1 MSLNKKQSGFIE
13 FYNGYTG
20 KRIFGAMYS
29 LAAAMVIL
37 GALFKI
43 MHWPMAGLVLS
54 VGMLAEV
61 FVFAMGVFDKPF
73 KTYDWDRVFSF
84 DGSTHFSGSI
94 SGGQSVMPA
103 VAAQVAA
110 QVAAP
115 AVVQAAVPATSAV
128 TMQAPERL
136 LDGEMVALSEG
147 IRNLSATA
155 KQLAT
160 LSSAIGSAVEFSKN
174 IESATEAAAR
184 FTSTQGSLNSVVE
197 KLHASYSTLNTDMS
211 SVMNGTE
218 QYAGKIGDINKNLS
232 SLNSVY
238 EIQLKN
244 IQNQSEAISTQSQM
258 ILSQTEHTRLVG
270 ASLSEIIAE
279 NEKIKQSTKTVA
291 EETNRYKEASA
302 LLASQ
307 VSDLNKVYGNM
318 LNALN

>member
-1 MSLNKKQSGFIE
+1 MSLNKKQSGFVE
-13 FYNGYTG
+13 FYNGYAG
-20 KRIFGAMYS
+20 KRIFGGLYS
-29 LAAAMVIL
+29 IAAALVIL

-94 SGGQSVMPA
+94 SGANQAATPA
-103 VAAQVAA
+103 VAQATI
-110 QVAAP
+110 P
-115 AVVQAAVPATSAV
+115 AGRAV
-128 TMQAPERL
+128 TMQTSERL
-136 LDGEMVALSEG
+136 LDGEMATLSEG
-147 IRNLSATA
+147 IKNLSATA
-155 KQLAT
+155 RQLAT
-160 LSSAIGSAVEFSKN
+160 LSASIGSAVEFSKN

-184 FTSTQGSLNSVVE
+184 FTSTQGSLNSMVE
-197 KLHASYSTLNTDMS
+197 KLHTSYSTLNTDMS

-244 IQNQSEAISTQSQM
+244 IQNQSEAIATQSQM
-258 ILSQTEHTRLVG
+258 ILNQTEHTRLVG
-270 ASLSEIIAE
+270 ASLSEIITE

-291 EETNRYKEASA
+291 EETNRYKEASV

-307 VSDLNKVYGNM
+307 ISDLNKVYGNM

>member
-1 MSLNKKQSGFIE
+1 MSLNKKQSGFVG
-13 FYNGYTG
+13 FYNSYNG
-20 KRIFGAMYS
+20 KRIFGGMYS
-29 LAAAMVIL
+29 IAAALVIL

-43 MHWPMAGLVLS
+43 MHWPMASLVLC
-54 VGMLAEV
+54 VGMFAEV
-61 FVFAMGVFDKPF
+61 FVFSMGVFDKPF
-73 KTYDWDRVFSF
+73 KQYDWDRVFSF

-94 SGGQSVMPA
+94 SGGQAAIPVTGQVVTAPA
-103 VAAQVAA
+103 VAHAIPVGQ
-110 QVAAP
+110 
-115 AVVQAAVPATSAV
+115 

-147 IRNLSATA
+147 IKNLAATA

-184 FTSTQGSLNSVVE
+184 FTSTQGSLNSAVE

-258 ILSQTEHTRLVG
+258 ILSQAEHTRLVG
-270 ASLSEIIAE
+270 VSLSEIIAE

-291 EETNRYKEASA
+291 DETSRYKDASV
-302 LLASQ
+302 LLANQ

>member
-1 MSLNKKQSGFIE
+1 MSLNKKQSGFVE
-13 FYNGYTG
+13 FYNGYNG
-20 KRIFGAMYS
+20 KRIFGGMYS
-29 LAAAMVIL
+29 IAAALVIL

-54 VGMLAEV
+54 VGMFAEV
-61 FVFAMGVFDKPF
+61 FVFSMGVFDKPF
-73 KTYDWDRVFSF
+73 KQYDWDRVFSF

-94 SGGQSVMPA
+94 SGAGQVVPA
-103 VAAQVAA
+103 GQI
-110 QVAAP
+110 AAP
-115 AVVQAAVPATSAV
+115 ATSQAVVSAPQ
-128 TMQAPERL
+128 TMQVPERL
-136 LDGEMVALSEG
+136 LDGEMIALSEG
-147 IRNLSATA
+147 IKNLAATA

-174 IESATEAAAR
+174 IETATEAAAR
-184 FTSTQGSLNSVVE
+184 FASTQGSLNNAME
-197 KLHASYSTLNTDMS
+197 KLHVSYTALNTDMG

-291 EETNRYKEASA
+291 EETNRYREASV

-307 VSDLNKVYGNM
+307 VADLNKVYGNM

>member
-1 MSLNKKQSGFIE
+1 MSLNKKQSGFVE
-13 FYNGYTG
+13 FYNSYNG
-20 KRIFGAMYS
+20 KRIFGGMYS
-29 LAAAMVIL
+29 IAAALVIL

-43 MHWPMAGLVLS
+43 MHWPLASLVLC
-54 VGMLAEV
+54 VGMFAEV
-61 FVFAMGVFDKPF
+61 FVFSMGVFDKPF
-73 KTYDWDRVFSF
+73 KQYDWDRVFSF

-94 SGGQSVMPA
+94 SGGG
-103 VAAQVAA
+103 QVAI
-110 QVAAP
+110 P
-115 AVVQAAVPATSAV
+115 AGQIAVPATTQ

-147 IRNLSATA
+147 IKNLAATA

-174 IESATEAAAR
+174 IESATEAAAK
-184 FTSTQGSLNSVVE
+184 FTSTQGSLNGAVE
-197 KLHASYSTLNTDMS
+197 KLHASYSALNTDMS

-238 EIQLKN
+238 EIQLKS

-258 ILSQTEHTRLVG
+258 ILNQAEHTRLVG
-270 ASLSEIIAE
+270 VSLSEIIAE

-291 EETNRYKEASA
+291 DETSRYKDATV

-307 VSDLNKVYGNM
+307 VSDLNRVYGNM

>member
-1 MSLNKKQSGFIE
+1 MSLNKKQSGGFVE
-13 FYNGYTG
+13 FYNSYNG

-43 MHWPMAGLVLS
+43 MHWPGAGIVLS

-61 FVFAMGVFDKPF
+61 FVFATGVFDKPF

-94 SGGQSVMPA
+94 SGGQAAMPVA
-103 VAAQVAA
+103 AAQVA
-110 QVAAP
+110 
-115 AVVQAAVPATSAV
+115 VPATGQAV

-147 IRNLSATA
+147 IKNLSATA

-160 LSSAIGSAVEFSKN
+160 LSASIGSAVEFSKN
-174 IESATEAAAR
+174 IETATEAAAR
-184 FTSTQGSLNSVVE
+184 FASTQGSLTSAME
-197 KLHASYSTLNTDMS
+197 KLHTSYTALNTDMS
-211 SVMNGTE
+211 SVVNGTE

-238 EIQLKN
+238 EIQLQN
-244 IQNQSEAISTQSQM
+244 IQNQSEAIAA
-258 ILSQTEHTRLVG
+258 QTEHTRLLG
-270 ASLSEIIAE
+270 TSLSDIAAE
-279 NEKIKQSTKTVA
+279 NEKIKQSTKMIA
-291 EETNRYKEASA
+291 EDTSKYKEASA
-302 LLASQ
+302 LLTSQ
-307 VSDLNKVYGNM
+307 ISDLNKVYGNM